1 MGKQKMNSKAA
12 SKIQSH
18 SDNTGKIMTEEIKK
32 LSDEYL
38 TISLSKEGQKV
49 MRENRKRILK
59 ERRNKE
65 GIFSLEEDEA
75 WGNQK

>member
-1 MGKQKMNSKAA
+1 VK
-12 SKIQSH
+12 KI
-18 SDNTGKIMTEEIKK
+18 ITEEIKK

-38 TISLSKEGQKV
+38 KISLSKEGQKV

-75 WGNQK
+75 WGSQK

>member
-1 MGKQKMNSKAA
+1 MA
-12 SKIQSH
+12 SKVASKNQSH
-18 SDNTGKIMTEEIKK
+18 SDKTGKITTKEIKK

-38 TISLSKEGQKV
+38 SISLSKEGQKV

-59 ERRNKE
+59 ELRNKE